1 MNDCFDFSEEEE
13 DDEDEDDGED
23 DLQQKVALQQQLLES
38 QNKQSSE
45 QEMMERVRHQQQLI
59 EAERSQKQMM
69 EQQQLL
75 QQQQAAMNQVENERR
90 MKEAELL
97 RNQQI
102 AMMEAQKE
110 EQKRI
115 QEEQMRQQQAPPV
128 PRPPPVGPPAS
139 GPPQQPPPSLMAQ
152 SIRPPVSNTGPQPLM
167 QSVGGP
173 PPLMQSGGGPPIL
186 MQSGPDPTSIPSL
199 MQTPPGPPIPSLM
212 QSGMPPHMQPSGG
225 PPSGPPFMP
234 PGGGPPSIPPLMQQA
249 PHPQMSEG
257 PPRPPMQ
264 QPVGGPR
271 GPPPV
276 TMSQPQRP
284 QGPPP
289 NQFPPQM
296 GPQGV
301 GPPPRPQNM
310 PPRPQ
315 QPQQMGPG
323 QPGPPMIRPPQGPPQ
338 SLMGGPPGS
347 GPGGRPPGPPTS
359 VQMNRPPGPPSGG
372 MSRPPGPPTNVSMSR
387 QPGPPGQ
394 PMEKLPPPKFEP
406 PEEEKQKEVKLPQAL
421 EKILAFKDARAQ
433 EVGVSVE
440 EIEEMNKPKVKE
452 EEEEIDEDIGYETYD
467 KDEDEETE
475 KPDASKES
483 KNRRKKKKKKKS
495 KKNRLMQQQLP
506 PKPKETTP
514 EETVNVEYV
523 QEQLELDPSDPN
535 YYTFAKIFEA
545 FKISEAEKPKEKVLE
560 EKKEAEKKPEEV
572 KPRGMFEE
580 EDDDDDERM
589 ETDDKKDDHPKMSK
603 KKLKKMTRLSVAQ
616 LKQLVGRPD
625 VVEMHDVTAQD
636 PRLLVC
642 LKATRNTVPVPRHWC
657 FKRKYLQGKR
667 GIEKPPFEL
676 PDFIKATG
684 IMEMREALQEKED
697 QKTLKSKM
705 REKIRPKMGKIDID
719 YQKLHD
725 AFFRWQTKPKMTIH
739 GDLYYEGKEF
749 ETRLKEKKPGN
760 LSDELR
766 TALGMPIGHNS
777 EKFPPPWLIAMQR
790 YGPPPSYPNLKIPGL
805 TAAIPEGCSFGYHAG
820 GWGKPP
826 VDENGKPLYGDV
838 FGTQSADFT
847 APVKEEEIDKS
858 LWGELEEESSSEEES
873 SEEEEELPDDTGLI
887 TPGPEGLVTPS
898 GITSVPLGVETPDM
912 IELRKKRIED
922 AMDQGGETP
931 ALYTILPEKKQQV
944 GQAMMGS
951 SHIYD
956 MTAAAPG
963 AKKTD
968 KVSAEGIEV
977 ALNPEELDLDSA
989 AMQAKY
995 DETMREQ
1002 QSQLAKEDLSDM
1014 VAEHAAKQKK
1024 RKKQQDSGK
1033 SSKKYKEF
1041 KF

>member
-1 MNDCFDFSEEEE
+1 
-13 DDEDEDDGED
+13 
-23 DLQQKVALQQQLLES
+23 
-38 QNKQSSE
+38 
-45 QEMMERVRHQQQLI
+45 MMERVRHQQQLI

-75 QQQQAAMNQVENERR
+75 QQQQAAINQVETERR

-97 RNQQI
+97 RTQQI

-115 QEEQMRQQQAPPV
+115 QEEQMRQQQGPPV

-152 SIRPPVSNTGPQPLM
+152 PIRPSVSNTGQQPLM

-173 PPLMQSGGGPPIL
+173 PPLMQSGGGPPPL
-186 MQSGPDPTSIPSL
+186 MQSGGGPPPLMQSGQDPTSIPSL
-199 MQTPPGPPIPSLM
+199 MQTTPGPPIPSLM
-212 QSGMPPHMQPSGG
+212 QSGMSSMPPHMQTSSG

-234 PGGGPPSIPPLMQQA
+234 PGGGPSAIPPLMPQA
-249 PHPQMSEG
+249 PHPQMSDG

-264 QPVGGPR
+264 QPVGGQR

-315 QPQQMGPG
+315 PPPQMGQG
-323 QPGPPMIRPPQGPPQ
+323 QQGPPMIRPPQGPPQ

-347 GPGGRPPGPPTS
+347 GPGGRPPGPPGPPTS
-359 VQMNRPPGPPSGG
+359 VQMNRPPGPPTSVA
-372 MSRPPGPPTNVSMSR
+372 MSRPPGPPTTVSMSR
-387 QPGPPGQ
+387 PPGPPGQ

-433 EVGVSVE
+433 EVGVSPE
-440 EIEEMNKPKVKE
+440 ELEEMNKPKVKE
-452 EEEEIDEDIGYETYD
+452 ETEEIDEDIGYETYD
-467 KDEDEETE
+467 IDEETD

-506 PKPKETTP
+506 PKPKETTT

-580 EDDDDDERM
+580 EDDEDEKM
-589 ETDDKKDDHPKMSK
+589 ETDENKEDHPKMSK

-838 FGTQSADFT
+838 FGTQSADFQ

-873 SEEEEELPDDTGLI
+873 SEEEEELPDETGLI

-944 GQAMMGS
+944 GAAMMGS

-956 MTAAAPG
+956 MTGVQPG

-968 KVSAEGIEV
+968 KVSTEGIEV
-977 ALNPEELDLDSA
+977 ALNPEELDLDTA